1 MREERLP
8 FRSCGKDVTVYS
20 MARVIDPERIS
31 IGDAV
36 TIDDFVFLSAGRSTS
51 IGSFV
56 HLAAFSSYAGGGELL
71 IDDFAGI
78 SMGTRVFTGTDD
90 FMGAGLTGPKIP
102 AEFRAVERSFVRI
115 GKYVIIGANSVIL
128 PAVRIGEGVAIG
140 ANSLVTSDCE
150 PWTLYAGTPARPI
163 KKRQKQKMLEQERAL
178 RASLYDGAGQYLPKQ
193 RR

>member
-56 HLAAFSSYAGGGELL
+56 HLAAFSSYAGGGELS

-102 AEFRAVERSFVRI
+102 IEFRAVERSFVRI

-128 PAVRIGEGVAIG
+128 PSVRIGEGVAIG
-140 ANSLVTSDCE
+140 ANSLVTADCE

-163 KKRQKQKMLEQERAL
+163 KKRPKQTMLEQERAL
-178 RASLYDGAGQYLPKQ
+178 RASHYDSAGQYRPKQ
-193 RR
+193 R